1 MKLLIIWWYFIQGF
15 EGKIE
20 YYFSSTNSYDE
31 KIDDS
36 RIIEILTESGIY
48 VMIRNIKIFKK
59 YSHGTLIH
67 IPLDKF
73 YRVINLIK
81 ETLQNKV
88 LIHGDVE
95 TINSEVVVDTTIMS
109 EKNNF
114 KFIDLFLKK
123 EGIRISFK
131 PPTLL
136 INEWLSDKK
145 NLDLMRKLKQVT
157 DPHNIFNP
165 GKLL

>member
-1 MKLLIIWWYFIQGF
+1 
-15 EGKIE
+15 
-20 YYFSSTNSYDE
+20 
-31 KIDDS
+31 
-36 RIIEILTESGIY
+36 
-48 VMIRNIKIFKK
+48 MIRNIKIFKN
-59 YSHGTLIH
+59 YSHDTLIH

-136 INEWLSDKK
+136 IK
-145 NLDLMRKLKQVT
+145 
-157 DPHNIFNP
+157 
-165 GKLL
+165 